1 VIRERDEERLKQMT
15 YYCFTK
21 DCLREY
27 ILRYFGQYGMNFCD
41 NCSNCLT
48 SFEEVDVTEISQDI
62 IGCIRECNQKYG
74 INVIITTLI
83 GRNNAKLAT
92 IHMNNSSYFGK
103 RSAEGESRLKHV
115 MNKLLIDDYLYLTN
129 DKYSIVKINKS
140 AKQIEEGMERVIMKL
155 SAESSVEPQLSNTK
169 KKRKSEVLNSKGLDL
184 FEVLRQVRTRLAKEE
199 GMPPYIIFSDK
210 TLTDMCVKV
219 PHDQREMMKVSGVGE
234 NKFVKYGKQFLDAIH
249 EFTGGRKEALSYG
262 ELPVEEA
269 SPRNISLKKTKTEFY
284 LTEEMKDKIVFEET
298 VTISQFVEQMNALRD
313 EQQMKRLASVHVTA
327 QLREQGYL
335 MEKYHPGFGRN
346 VTTVTEDGYVVGIS
360 TEKRM
365 SEKGNEYEIVMYN
378 EEAQKMLVSVI
389 QKLRK

>member
-1 VIRERDEERLKQMT
+1 MPKNMESYYQEAGRAGRDGEAAECIILYGAKDVQTNRFLIEHGSDQNDLSEAQREVIRERDEERLKQMT

-219 PHDQREMMKVSGVGE
+219 PHDQREMMKVLFMNLPEEGKKHYPME
-234 NKFVKYGKQFLDAIH
+234 NY
-249 EFTGGRKEALSYG
+249 RW
-262 ELPVEEA
+262 
-269 SPRNISLKKTKTEFY
+269 KKHH
-284 LTEEMKDKIVFEET
+284 L
-298 VTISQFVEQMNALRD
+298 VT
-313 EQQMKRLASVHVTA
+313 
-327 QLREQGYL
+327 
-335 MEKYHPGFGRN
+335 YH
-346 VTTVTEDGYVVGIS
+346 
-360 TEKRM
+360 
-365 SEKGNEYEIVMYN
+365 
-378 EEAQKMLVSVI
+378 
-389 QKLRK
+389 